1 MIKDL
6 LKSILSFSL
15 VFGLLLGGSI
25 IASAEEGT
33 SNAGCSLSSKTNV
46 TVNGFLDRAKE
57 SSVVVSQ
64 SGNKVV
70 EITDLEFLKR
80 LETSVPGPKG
90 KKLVGVSIAYTQ
102 AQESSLPG
110 DRPVV
115 TPQLGTGYYL
125 KNITTSEARGTEIIR
140 QSTFKGP
147 STATMSIKQGV
158 SATWS
163 SNTNISAETV
173 SAALGFNVTKSYEV
187 TDTYQIQVPAG
198 KTYTIIARPYYKVY
212 NFEVWYDPLIGWDS
226 KVGYGYAAK
235 PVGVCFYYYE

>member
-1 MIKDL
+1 MCIGYTK
-6 LKSILSFSL
+6 
-15 VFGLLLGGSI
+15 
-25 IASAEEGT
+25 
-33 SNAGCSLSSKTNV
+33 
-46 TVNGFLDRAKE
+46 VNFLMSMYIDRAKE

-64 SGNKVV
+64 NGNKVV
-70 EITDLEFLKR
+70 EITELEFLKR

-102 AQESSLPG
+102 AQESSLLG
-110 DRPVV
+110 DRSAV

-125 KNITTSEARGTEIIR
+125 KNITTSEACGTEIIR

-198 KTYTIIARPYYKVY
+198 KTGSSPFSVISTQ
-212 NFEVWYDPLIGWDS
+212 S
-226 KVGYGYAAK
+226 
-235 PVGVCFYYYE
+235 